1 MKTKVRLPRVPL
13 RRSVQKLA
21 PYVAPTE
28 GRAGKLRLDFNEN
41 TGGCSPAVLRAL
53 RSLTPEQ
60 IAIYPEYEAATA
72 RLARFFRVRPD
83 EMLLT
88 NGVDD
93 ALHVLM
99 DTFVEPGSTVLIVE
113 PTFNMYRFYAQLAG
127 ARVRALRYEIEM
139 RYSAEIRF
147 PLERVRKALK
157 GNPRALLLASPNNPT
172 GTVITQKQIREL
184 LLAAPRTLVLID
196 EAYFEFSGVSVLP
209 WIRKY
214 PNLVVSRTF
223 SKTAALAGLRLGSLF
238 AAKEMIAALKRAD
251 SPYPV
256 NIAALVAA
264 EAVVREPR
272 IMRDYAKQIVR
283 NRTPLMNSLQ
293 NMGARVYPSGAN
305 FLLVD
310 FGEDVTRM
318 LKRLERQAI
327 LLRDRASEFG
337 REGFVRITVGTA
349 KQNDRL
355 LRAIRAYKDAR

>member
-1 MKTKVRLPRVPL
+1 MKAKVRLPRVPL
-13 RRSVQKLA
+13 RRSVAKLELYSA
-21 PYVAPTE
+21 PVE

-53 RSLTPEQ
+53 RGLTPEQ

-72 RLARFFRVRPD
+72 RLARFFKVRPD

-99 DTFVEPGSTVLIVE
+99 DTFVEPGSTVVIVE
-113 PTFNMYRFYAQLAG
+113 PTFNMYRFYVQLAG
-127 ARVRALRYEIEM
+127 ARIHALRYEVEM
-139 RYSAEIRF
+139 RYEAEIRF
-147 PLERVRKALK
+147 PQERVMKALK
-157 GNPRALLLASPNNPT
+157 GKPRALLLASPNNPT
-172 GTVITQKQIREL
+172 GTVITQKQIRAL
-184 LLAAPRTLVLID
+184 LLTAPRTLVLVD

-223 SKTAALAGLRLGSLF
+223 SKTAALAGLRLGCLF

-256 NIAALVAA
+256 NTAALVAA
-264 EAVVREPR
+264 EAVVGDPR
-272 IMRDYAKQIVR
+272 IMSDYAEQIVR
-283 NRTPLMNSLQ
+283 NRTPLMDSLE

-310 FGEDVTRM
+310 FGEDVARM
-318 LKRLERQAI
+318 LKQLERQGI

-337 REGFVRITVGTA
+337 RPGFVRITIGTTT
-349 KQNDRL
+349 QNDRL
-355 LRAIRAYKDAR
+355 LRAIRAYRDAR

>member
-1 MKTKVRLPRVPL
+1 MKAKVRLPRVPL
-13 RRSVQKLA
+13 RRSVAKLEPYSA
-21 PYVAPTE
+21 PVE

-72 RLARFFRVRPD
+72 RLARFFTVRPD

-99 DTFVEPGSTVLIVE
+99 DTFVEPGGTVVIVE

-127 ARVRALRYEIEM
+127 ARIRALRYEIEM
-139 RYSAEIRF
+139 RYEPATRF
-147 PLERVRKALK
+147 PQARVLQALRRK
-157 GNPRALLLASPNNPT
+157 PRALLLASPNNPT
-172 GTVITQKQIREL
+172 GTVIAQKQIRAL
-184 LLAAPRTLVLID
+184 LLAAPRTLVLVD

-223 SKTAALAGLRLGSLF
+223 SKTAALAGLRLGCLF

-256 NIAALVAA
+256 NTAALAAA
-264 EAVVREPR
+264 EAVIREPR
-272 IMRDYAKQIVR
+272 IMRDYAEQIVR
-283 NRTPLMNSLQ
+283 NRAPLMKSLK
-293 NMGARVYPSGAN
+293 NMRARVYPSGAN

-310 FGEDVTRM
+310 FGEDATRM
-318 LKRLERQAI
+318 LKRLQRQGI

-349 KQNDRL
+349 SQNDRL
-355 LRAIRAYKDAR
+355 LGAIRAYKDSQ